1 MLSNESQNAVHEQ
14 RRVEKLSWSSNICQ
28 PHAGVLTRTMS
39 KFTPGNRCKV
49 TITDRKRHQLEKLD
63 VKILRRIEL
72 VQLRP
77 VFSLPF
83 RVKHFLRDL
92 IYCFSSGW
100 LIHWLFSF
108 AFHLSI
114 YWLIDWLLDW
124 LIDWLIDWSIDWLID
139 GFISIQYRQIS
150 FPFLYVG
157 SMSVAESWMTQVG
170 NSSVYHRSRNIYPW
184 TLSMPAS

>member
-14 RRVEKLSWSSNICQ
+14 GSVEKLSWSSNICQ

-49 TITDRKRHQLEKLD
+49 TITDRKCHQLEKFD

-72 VQLRP
+72 VQVRL
-77 VFSLPF
+77 VFSLLLRLKRF
-83 RVKHFLRDL
+83 SLRDFEL
-92 IYCFSSGW
+92 V
-100 LIHWLFSF
+100 LVLH
-108 AFHLSI
+108 
-114 YWLIDWLLDW
+114 
-124 LIDWLIDWSIDWLID
+124 LIDWLIDWLVDRLILRLVDWLID
-139 GFISIQYRQIS
+139 WLMRLFRLNIVKC
-150 FPFLYVG
+150 FFLCVG
-157 SMSVAESWMTQVG
+157 SMSVTESWMTQVG